1 MQYMLKW
8 QHWPLSYN
16 SMGCPINL
24 PHESLSMNKTDT
36 CVGTVMASF
45 RGCSIW
51 PQLVGAADSA
61 GRLPRKASTCGR
73 TDDRVCSSA
82 VRLTKAPRRCSRMS
96 LIRDRSALT
105 PSQSASILLAC
116 TKNQV
121 HKSAYVC
128 CKPVVV
134 YVHNV
139 RSIMQVN
146 TCDHAVSAFELL
158 EGLAASLSHCCKT
171 ESACV
176 SASMPGRKLFSK
188 NLAGKAPTDRR

>member
-1 MQYMLKW
+1 MQYMLEW
-8 QHWPLSYN
+8 QHWPVSYN
-16 SMGCPINL
+16 SIGCSTNL

-45 RGCSIW
+45 KGCSIW

-61 GRLPRKASTCGR
+61 GRLPRKASKCGR

-96 LIRDRSALT
+96 LMRDRSALT

-116 TKNQV
+116 TKYQT

-128 CKPVVV
+128 CMPVVV
-134 YVHNV
+134 YAHSMSG
-139 RSIMQVN
+139 RSMQVN
-146 TCDHAVSAFELL
+146 TCDHAVSLFNLL
-158 EGLAASLSHCCKT
+158 EGLAASQ
-171 ESACV
+171 EA
-176 SASMPGRKLFSK
+176 MPPHGV
-188 NLAGKAPTDRR
+188 GP